1 MMSSEYSIS
10 SLPATRSQQPRPARL
25 LRQFKRNRLA
35 AFIASSLFLHACSVL
50 PEHDLNNTEVS
61 VDTTRVTV
69 PTEIARSSRSVVRRP
84 PPAFV
89 NIPAIETK
97 EISLNNVWE
106 RIQHGL
112 AFTSDHDNDKILK
125 ELAWYAG
132 NQDYLQQINERAAP
146 FLYEIVEE
154 IERRHLPMELA
165 LLPIVESAFN
175 PTASSAQNA
184 VGLWQFMSAT
194 GDSMGLKQDWW
205 YDGRRDP
212 LASTLAALDYL
223 ETLYNRFDNDW
234 LLALAA
240 YNAGQ
245 GNVQRAIETNKRK
258 SLPIDFWSLPL
269 PVETQAHIPRLLG
282 LARLIADPK
291 ANGFDLPMIKNEPA
305 IVKFSIG
312 RQVDLAMAAQLAGL
326 EAETVYNLNP
336 GFKQWATHPDGPHE
350 LLIPISHAEKFTL
363 ALAKLP
369 STEAVT
375 WDRYQVQSGDTLGG
389 IAQRYRTQ
397 VSVLQ
402 QVNGIKN
409 SRIIAGE
416 SLLIPR
422 AYSATASLSIP
433 NAPVYLGSVTRAP
446 EPVASRTYQ
455 VRSGD
460 SLWTIAN
467 RYNLNVETLLALNNI
482 SATSVIKPGQVLK
495 LQSDSGSNGLEQQ
508 GIPLQ
513 LVQHQVRRG
522 DTLSQIAR
530 RYNVKLADL
539 TLWNDIEETSILR
552 PGQQLLIHLPQNDA
566 SIN

>member
-1 MMSSEYSIS
+1 MISSEYIIS
-10 SLPATRSQQPRPARL
+10 KPVTRSQQPQPARL

-35 AFIASSLFLHACSVL
+35 AFITSSLFLHACSVL
-50 PEHDLNNTEVS
+50 PEHELNDTEVS
-61 VDTTRVTV
+61 DITSMTA
-69 PTEIARSSRSVVRRP
+69 PTEIARSTRSVVRRP

-89 NIPAIETK
+89 SIPATETQD
-97 EISLNNVWE
+97 ILLDNVWE
-106 RIQHGL
+106 RIQTGL
-112 AFTSDHDNDKILK
+112 AFTADHDNEKILK
-125 ELAWYAG
+125 ELAWYSG
-132 NQDYLQQINERAAP
+132 NQEYLLQINERATP

-175 PTASSAQNA
+175 PTAASAQNA
-184 VGLWQFMSAT
+184 VGLWQFMSTT

-205 YDGRRDP
+205 YDGRLDP

-282 LARLIADPK
+282 LARLIADPT

-305 IVKFSIG
+305 IMKFNIG

-350 LLIPISHAEKFTL
+350 LLIPISHAENFTL

-369 STEAVT
+369 TTEVVT
-375 WDRYQVQSGDTLGG
+375 WDRYQVKSGDTLGA

-402 QVNGIKN
+402 QVNGIKD

-422 AYSATASLSIP
+422 SYNATASLSMP
-433 NAPVYLGSVTRAP
+433 NAPVYLGGVTSAP
-446 EPVASRTYQ
+446 EPIASRTYQ
-455 VRSGD
+455 VRRGD
-460 SLWTIAN
+460 SLWNIAN
-467 RYNLNVETLLALNNI
+467 RYNLEIETLLALNSI
-482 SATSVIKPGQVLK
+482 SADSVLQPGQVLK
-495 LQSDSGSNGLEQQ
+495 LQSDSGLKGSEQQ
-508 GIPLQ
+508 GIRLQ

-539 TLWNDIEETSILR
+539 TFWNDIEETSVLR
-552 PGQQLLIHLPQNDA
+552 LGQQLLIHLPQSDA